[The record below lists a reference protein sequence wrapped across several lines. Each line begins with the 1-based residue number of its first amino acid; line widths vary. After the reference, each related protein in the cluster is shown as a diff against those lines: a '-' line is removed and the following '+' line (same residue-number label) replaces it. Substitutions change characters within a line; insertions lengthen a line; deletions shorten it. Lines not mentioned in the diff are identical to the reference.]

1 MADSQSLIGQTV
13 SHYRITEKLGG
24 GGMGVVYKAEDT
36 TLGRFVALKFLPEEV
51 ANDRHALE
59 RFQREARAASAL
71 NHPNICTIHEI
82 GQQDGQAFLVM
93 ELLEGHTL
101 RQQIAG
107 KSVEIEKLLGF
118 GIDIA
123 DALDA
128 AHAKGIIHRDIKPAN
143 IFVTQRGH
151 AKILDFGLA
160 KLARSGRMAAGAAS
174 DSSLPTLTG
183 DEPEH
188 LTSPGAALGTVAY
201 MSPEQVRGEELDTRT
216 DLFSFGAVLYEM
228 ATGRPAFPGN
238 TSGVISHAI
247 LERVPTPAARV
258 NPDLPSKLEE
268 IINKALE
275 KDREV
280 RYQHASDL
288 RADLKRLRRDTDTAR
303 VAALSG
309 TSTIAQAAPAT
320 SFWRRKLGVAIVGVV
335 ALLILAAGFFFL
347 PRRGPTIH
355 SVAIL
360 PFANQGANPDM
371 EYLSDGIT
379 DGVINSLAQLPELR
393 VMAHTTVFRYKGKQD
408 EPQKAGRE
416 LQVGAVLVGR
426 IQQRG
431 DSLSVE
437 TELVDVSTGA
447 QLWGEQFRRSMS
459 DVATLQTE
467 IARDISGKLRLR
479 LTSEQKQRLAQSPTQ
494 NSEAYQLYM
503 KGLFEWN
510 LVTPESRKQALS
522 YFEGAIAKDPNFA
535 QAYAGIAESYV
546 LGTVTTGDF
555 PPSEASQRARPA
567 ALKSIELDDRL
578 ADGHTALGRILHGY
592 DWDFA
597 GAEKEYKKAIEL
609 NPSYA
614 TGHHWYAVYLD
625 DMGRTEEAFKEIRV
639 ARELDPLSLP
649 IHTSEAGL
657 LLNAHHEEEAIK
669 ELKAALNQDPN
680 FLGALFR
687 LRDVY
692 YLEGKYRDAAE
703 ALQKALVL
711 NNNTVGAAAMARVS
725 SEEDFREAIRG
736 QLELLKSSAKN
747 RYVSPGGL
755 ASISMLAGEKEEAL
769 EWLEKAYE
777 VRDPRLAGLKSN
789 CMFNP
794 LRSDPRFQDLERRVG
809 LPQ

>member
-1 MADSQSLIGQTV
+1 MVGRTI
-13 SHYRITEKLGG
+13 SHYRILEKLGG

-36 TLGRFVALKFLPEEV
+36 ALGRFVALKFLPEEV
-51 ANDRHALE
+51 AKDRHALE

-107 KSVEIEKLLGF
+107 KPIEIEKLLGL

-160 KLARSGRMAAGAAS
+160 KLALPGQMAAGAAP
-174 DSSLPTLTG
+174 DSSLPTLTA

-238 TSGVISHAI
+238 TFGIIAHAI
-247 LERVPTPAARV
+247 LERVPTPVTRV

-288 RADLKRLRRDTDTAR
+288 RADLKRLRRDTDTPR

-320 SFWRRKLGVAIVGVV
+320 SFWRRKLAVAIVGVV
-335 ALLILAAGFFFL
+335 ALLILAAAFFFVQW
-347 PRRGPTIH
+347 RGPAIH
-355 SVAIL
+355 SVAVL
-360 PFANQGANPDM
+360 PFANQGADPEM

-408 EPQKAGRE
+408 DPQKAGRE

-437 TELVDVSTGA
+437 TELVDVSTGV
-447 QLWGEQFRRSMS
+447 QLWGEQFQRSMS

-503 KGLFEWN
+503 KGLFEWS
-510 LVTPESRKQALS
+510 LVTPESRKQAIS

-567 ALKSIELDDRL
+567 ALKAIELDDRL

-592 DWDFA
+592 DWDFT

-625 DMGRTEEAFKEIRV
+625 DMGRTEEALKEIRV
-639 ARELDPLSLP
+639 ARELDPFSLP

-657 LLNAHHEEEAIK
+657 LLNAHHDGEAIK

-680 FLGALFR
+680 FVGALFK

-711 NNNTVGAAAMARVS
+711 NSNTVGAAAMARVS
-725 SEEDFREAIRG
+725 SEDDFREAIRG

-789 CMFNP
+789 RMFDP

-809 LPQ
+809 LPP

>member
-1 MADSQSLIGQTV
+1 MVGRTI
-13 SHYRITEKLGG
+13 SHYRIWEKLGG

-51 ANDRHALE
+51 AKDRHALE

-107 KSVEIEKLLGF
+107 KLIEIERLLELGME
-118 GIDIA
+118 IA

-143 IFVTQRGH
+143 IFVTLRGH

-160 KLARSGRMAAGAAS
+160 KLAHPGRMAAGAAP
-174 DSSLPTLTG
+174 DSGLPTLTT

-201 MSPEQVRGEELDTRT
+201 MSPEQVRGEQLDTRT
-216 DLFSFGAVLYEM
+216 DLFSFGGVLYEM
-228 ATGRPAFPGN
+228 ATGRQAFPGN
-238 TSGVISHAI
+238 TFGIISHAI
-247 LERVPTPAARV
+247 LERVPTPVTRV

-268 IINKALE
+268 IINKSLE

-280 RYQHASDL
+280 RYQHAADL

-303 VAALSG
+303 LAALSG
-309 TSTIAQAAPAT
+309 PSKIVQAALAPL
-320 SFWRRKLGVAIVGVV
+320 SWRRKLAVAIVGVV
-335 ALLILAAGFFFL
+335 ALLILAAAFFFL
-347 PRRGPTIH
+347 LWRGPAIH
-355 SVAIL
+355 SVAVL
-360 PFANQGANPDM
+360 PFANQGADPEM

-408 EPQKAGRE
+408 DPQKAGRE

-467 IARDISGKLRLR
+467 IARDISGKMRLR

-510 LVTPESRKQALS
+510 LITPESRKQAIS
-522 YFEGAIAKDPNFA
+522 YFESAIAKDPNFA

-546 LGTVTTGDF
+546 LGTITTGDF

-567 ALKSIELDDRL
+567 ALKAIELDDRL

-592 DWDFA
+592 DWDFT

-625 DMGRTEEAFKEIRV
+625 DMGLTEEALKEIRV
-639 ARELDPLSLP
+639 ARELDPFSLP

-657 LLNAHHEEEAIK
+657 LLNAHHDEEAIK
-669 ELKAALNQDPN
+669 ELKAVLNQDPN
-680 FLGALFR
+680 FVGALFR
-687 LRDVY
+687 LRDAY
-692 YLEGKYRDAAE
+692 YLEGKYRYAAE

-725 SEEDFREAIRG
+725 SEEDFRDAIRV
-736 QLELLKSSAKN
+736 QLESLKSSAIN

-769 EWLEKAYE
+769 EWLEKGYA
-777 VRDPRLAGLKSN
+777 VRDPRLAALKSN
-789 CMFNP
+789 PMLNP

-809 LPQ
+809 LPP

>member
-1 MADSQSLIGQTV
+1 VTESDTLIGQAI
-13 SHYRITEKLGG
+13 SHYRILEKLGG
-24 GGMGVVYKAEDT
+24 GGMGVVYKAEDAE
-36 TLGRFVALKFLPEEV
+36 LGRFVALKFLPEDL
-51 ANDRHALE
+51 AKDPQSLE
-59 RFQREARAASAL
+59 RFRREARAASAL
-71 NHPNICTIHEI
+71 NHPNICTIYEI
-82 GQQDGQAFLVM
+82 GEQDGRRFIAMEYLEGQTLKHTIAGRPM
-93 ELLEGHTL
+93 ELEHVL
-101 RQQIAG
+101 
-107 KSVEIEKLLGF
+107 SVGIEV
-118 GIDIA
+118 A

-128 AHAKGIIHRDIKPAN
+128 AHGKGIVHRDIKPAN
-143 IFVTQRGH
+143 IFITERGR

-160 KLARSGRMAAGAAS
+160 KVSSAMGASGSAETLATQEVDA
-174 DSSLPTLTG
+174 D
-183 DEPEH
+183 H
-188 LTSPGAALGTVAY
+188 LTSPGTTLGTVAY
-201 MSPEQVRGEELDTRT
+201 MSPEQVKGKELDART
-216 DLFSFGAVLYEM
+216 DLFSYGAMLYEM
-228 ATGRPAFPGN
+228 CTGALPFRGD
-238 TSGVISHAI
+238 TSALIFNAI
-247 LERVPTPAARV
+247 LERPPVPPVRI
-258 NPDLPSKLEE
+258 NPEVPHKLEE
-268 IINKALE
+268 VINKALE
-275 KDREV
+275 KDCRL
-280 RYQHASDL
+280 RYQHASDIRTDL
-288 RADLKRLRRDTDTAR
+288 QRLKRDTESGKTVASGAAIPRWSRRTIVISAI
-303 VAALSG
+303 ALAS
-309 TSTIAQAAPAT
+309 
-320 SFWRRKLGVAIVGVV
+320 VV
-335 ALLILAAGFFFL
+335 ALIAVGALYFGSSGRTRIN
-347 PRRGPTIH
+347 
-355 SVAIL
+355 SVAVL
-360 PFANQGANPDM
+360 PFSNASGDPSM

-510 LVTPESRKQALS
+510 LVTPESRKQAIS

-546 LGTVTTGDF
+546 LGTVTTGDL

-567 ALKSIELDDRL
+567 ALKAIELDDRL

-592 DWDFA
+592 DWDFT
-597 GAEKEYKKAIEL
+597 GAEKEYKRAIEL

-625 DMGRTEEAFKEIRV
+625 DTGRTEEALKEIRV
-639 ARELDPLSLP
+639 ARGLDPLSLP

-657 LLNAHHEEEAIK
+657 LLNAHHDEEAIK

-680 FLGALFR
+680 FVGALFR

-736 QLELLKSSAKN
+736 QLESLKSAAKN

-789 CMFNP
+789 RMFNP
-794 LRSDPRFQDLERRVG
+794 LRSDPRYADLVRKIG

>member
-1 MADSQSLIGQTV
+1 VIGQTI
-13 SHYRITEKLGG
+13 SHYRIVEKLGG
-24 GGMGVVYKAEDT
+24 GGMGVVYKAEDIK
-36 TLGRFVALKFLPEEV
+36 LGRFVALKFLPDEV
-51 ANDRHALE
+51 AKDPRALS
-59 RFQREARAASAL
+59 RFQREAKAASAL
-71 NHPNICTIHEI
+71 NHPNICTIYEI
-82 GQQDGQAFLVM
+82 DDQHGDAFIAMEFLDGL
-93 ELLEGHTL
+93 TL
-101 RQQIAG
+101 KHRIAG
-107 KSVEIEKLLGF
+107 RPLEIETLLSL
-118 GIDIA
+118 GIEIA

-128 AHAKGIIHRDIKPAN
+128 AHSVGIVHRDIKPAN
-143 IFVTQRGH
+143 IFVTKRGN

-160 KLARSGRMAAGAAS
+160 KVMTPTSSASQIAAAG
-174 DSSLPTLTG
+174 TQTG
-183 DEPEH
+183 SMDEQH
-188 LTSPGAALGTVAY
+188 LTSPGTALGTVAY
-201 MSPEQVRGEELDTRT
+201 MSPEQVRGKELDART

-238 TSGVISHAI
+238 TTGVISHAI

-258 NPDLPSKLEE
+258 NSDLPSKLEE

-309 TSTIAQAAPAT
+309 TSTIAQAAPTT
-320 SFWRRKLGVAIVGVV
+320 SFWRRKLGVAIAGVV
-335 ALLILAAGFFFL
+335 ALLILAAAFFFV
-347 PRRGPTIH
+347 PWRGPTIH

-431 DSLSVE
+431 DSLIVE
-437 TELVDVSTGA
+437 TELVDVSSGA

-467 IARDISGKLRLR
+467 IAHDISGKLRLR

-510 LVTPESRKQALS
+510 LVTPESRKQAIS
-522 YFEGAIAKDPNFA
+522 YFEDAIAKDPNFA

-555 PPSEASQRARPA
+555 PPSEASRRARPA
-567 ALKSIELDDRL
+567 ALKAIQLDDGL

-592 DWDFA
+592 DWDFT

-625 DMGRTEEAFKEIRV
+625 DMGRTEEALKEIRV

-657 LLNAHHEEEAIK
+657 LLNAHHDEEAIK
-669 ELKAALNQDPN
+669 ELKATLNQDPN
-680 FLGALFR
+680 FVGALFR

-711 NNNTVGAAAMARVS
+711 NNDTVGAAAMARVS

-789 CMFNP
+789 LMFSP
-794 LRSDPRFQDLERRVG
+794 LRSDPRFQDVERRVG
-809 LPQ
+809 LPP